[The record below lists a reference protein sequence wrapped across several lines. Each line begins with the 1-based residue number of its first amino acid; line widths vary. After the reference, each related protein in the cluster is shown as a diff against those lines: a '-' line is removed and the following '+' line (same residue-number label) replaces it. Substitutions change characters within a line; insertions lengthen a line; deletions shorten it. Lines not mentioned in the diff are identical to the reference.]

1 MTKESDQIMKRNLHK
16 FARKILSRSFSAAD
30 IAEHGH
36 LKEKLNI
43 VSDLKKNYL
52 THSRMAVEYLD
63 HNNLPLTNI
72 KEFQCQVNT
81 LEEIGIT
88 EKVKPKAENPR

>member
-1 MTKESDQIMKRNLHK
+1 MAKESDQIMKKNLHK

-36 LKEKLNI
+36 LKEKLNV
-43 VSDLKKNYL
+43 VSNLKKNYL

-63 HNNLPLTNI
+63 HNNLPMANI
-72 KEFQCQVNT
+72 KEFQCQANT

-88 EKVKPKAENPR
+88 EKAKPKAENPR

>member
-1 MTKESDQIMKRNLHK
+1 MTKESDKITNRNLHK

-36 LKEKLNI
+36 LKKKLNI

-52 THSRMAVEYLD
+52 SQSRMAVDYLD
-63 HNNLPLTNI
+63 HNNLPLANI

-81 LEEIGIT
+81 LDEIGIT
-88 EKVKPKAENPR
+88 EKAKARAANPR